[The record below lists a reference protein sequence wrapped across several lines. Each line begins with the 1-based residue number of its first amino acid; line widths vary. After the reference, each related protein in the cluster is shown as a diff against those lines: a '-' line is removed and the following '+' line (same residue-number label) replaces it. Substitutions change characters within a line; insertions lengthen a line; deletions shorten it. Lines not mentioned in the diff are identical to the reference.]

1 MKILIEDQE
10 YQVSDVKEILEG
22 IMPLE
27 NKGVVRLRYV
37 GYLYNRDISGRYFID
52 ICHATLLTLKRWPV
66 MMV

>member
-37 GYLYNRDISGRYFID
+37 GYLYNRYI
-52 ICHATLLTLKRWPV
+52 
-66 MMV
+66 